1 VENHKGIFNPNKR
14 EVKKHTNDI
23 DWRLPEITDGLGSFS
38 LHQVAAKKPC
48 KWMNISTSNR
58 ERNTW
63 QRGGQGDR
71 GKLRTSRSTDG
82 LSSSR
87 GNSEPATNPRK
98 MGVRGYYLFIE
109 KSGHR

>member
-1 VENHKGIFNPNKR
+1 MVENHKCLFNPNKR

-23 DWRLPEITDGLGSFS
+23 DWSFPEITDGLGSFS

-48 KWMNISTSNR
+48 KWTNISTSYR

-63 QRGGQGDR
+63 RGGGQGDR

-87 GNSEPATNPRK
+87 GNSEPAINPRK
-98 MGVRGYYLFIE
+98 MG
-109 KSGHR
+109 